1 MLIWALY
8 IFEGGDRYRSSHPV
22 AAHPLIGAR
31 SSAGPVGSSPSSD
44 AGIVTARQARYPRAA
59 AALADGTGNL
69 TPASVTRN
77 SDSPPTPGAA
87 CDLTNAPPPGTTLIR
102 LAVCGLLLT
111 AGEFSAGGAPG
122 GGTAKTNWGGTPPA
136 PW

>member
-1 MLIWALY
+1 MLIWAVY

-22 AAHPLIGAR
+22 AAPPLIGAR

-44 AGIVTARQARYPRAA
+44 AGIVTARPARYPRAA

-87 CDLTNAPPPGTTLIR
+87 CYLTNARPPGTTLIR
-102 LAVCGLLLT
+102 FAACGLLLT
-111 AGEFSAGGAPG
+111 AGGRSSGCPRGRCTPE
-122 GGTAKTNWGGTPPA
+122 TNRGF
-136 PW
+136 